1 MKTTRFNAA
10 TKGLGAKDKVE
21 IRRQLVDN
29 ALKSSQLDL
38 ESKLIEIDE
47 QKNKI
52 IQDLATAD
60 NSMIKANIQRLA
72 ELIQKEETLNTAMNL
87 SKKVLTVL
95 DEEIEVEEDKKK

>member
-10 TKGLGAKDKVE
+10 TKGLVAKDKVE

-29 ALKSSQLDL
+29 AIKSNQIDL
-38 ESKLIEIDE
+38 ESQLIEIDE

-52 IQDLATAD
+52 IQDLATSD

-72 ELIQKEETLNTAMNL
+72 ELIQKEELLNAAMNL
-87 SKKVLTVL
+87 SKKVTTVL
-95 DEEIEVEEDKKK
+95 DEEIEVEEEKKK

>member
-10 TKGLGAKDKVE
+10 TKGLVAKDKVE

-29 ALKSSQLDL
+29 TLKSNQLDL

-52 IQDLATAD
+52 IQDLVTAD
-60 NSMIKANIQRLA
+60 NSMIKAHIQCLA
-72 ELIQKEETLNTAMNL
+72 ELIQKEELLNAAMNL
-87 SKKVLTVL
+87 SKKVTTVL
-95 DEEIEVEEDKKK
+95 DEEIEVEEEKKK